1 MVLALSI
8 SSFWV
13 FILPRFSSPISPLFL
28 AYAVVIQPANT
39 LTILPGSTEKL
50 KAQSNIVRFSN
61 HARRKGPLE
70 MSSSR
75 GERFAPTFRLFP
87 RGSVTAAMAVARH
100 GFDIPESCQDLF
112 LTTETQ
118 RTQRMT
124 LDKAS
129 GEKKTGCLPLPA
141 RQRVLLCAL
150 CVSAVNGYGA
160 GCHPRY
166 GGIQKV
172 QGGNG

>member
-39 LTILPGSTEKL
+39 ITILPGSTEKL

-100 GFDIPESCQDLF
+100 GFDIPGSYQDLF
-112 LTTETQ
+112 PTTETQ
-118 RTQRMT
+118 RM
-124 LDKAS
+124 
-129 GEKKTGCLPLPA
+129 
-141 RQRVLLCAL
+141 QRVTPGLPERRRRAASHCLHAKGSFSGLSAL
-150 CVSAVNGYGA
+150 KKRSEAPEPRRGA
-160 GCHPRY
+160 
-166 GGIQKV
+166 IS
-172 QGGNG
+172 